1 MYEPPKRRRLTR
13 RERIEVYRIC
23 DGHCA
28 YCGVKFEKLSDMQ
41 VDHVVPME
49 FCKLYQAIGVEPES
63 MDSLDNYLPACR
75 SCNHYKSTLTVE
87 KFRRAIEKYPTV
99 LERDSATYRNAVRFG
114 MVEPKKKKTRFYF
127 EQIDVEVPSLEW
139 R

>member
-1 MYEPPKRRRLTR
+1 MYEPPKRRRLTKAE
-13 RERIEVYRIC
+13 RETVYAMCGGR
-23 DGHCA
+23 CA
-28 YCGVKFEKLSDMQ
+28 YCGAQIELKDMQ

-49 FCKLYQAIGVEPES
+49 FCDVYQAIGVGL
-63 MDSLDNYLPACR
+63 DSLDSMDNYLPACR
-75 SCNHYKSTLTVE
+75 SCNHYKSTFTIE
-87 KFRRAIEKYPTV
+87 KFRKAIERYPTV

-114 MVEPKKKKTRFYF
+114 MIEPKKKKVRFYF